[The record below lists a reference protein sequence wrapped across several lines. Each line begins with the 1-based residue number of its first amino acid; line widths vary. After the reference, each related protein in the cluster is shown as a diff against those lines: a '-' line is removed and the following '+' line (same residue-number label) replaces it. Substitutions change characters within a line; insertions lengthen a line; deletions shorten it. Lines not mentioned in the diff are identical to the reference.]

1 MKKNIFF
8 TMVTVLAI
16 TLVGGCGSGGGGSTP
31 VSFSATSTGAVV
43 DGIVKHALVVANELD
58 ASGNVIRQVG
68 SATTDDNGEYSITI
82 DASYTGGPLDFVLTG
97 DATTTMVC
105 DVLTGCGQR
114 NDSISDPNGNS
125 TVDFGE
131 EMNVNGLKMDAIIG
145 KANAGDTLSVNI
157 TPYTTAAAKRARTRA
172 GSSLDAAAVNA
183 ANSAISNLLG
193 GLDIIALKPL
203 DLTNPQALAAA
214 GVTKAQI
221 TYAVLASAIGKLAF
235 AASGNAN
242 TDSLSAGLNKLADS
256 VAGDN
261 INASASGATY
271 SLQEIVNAAL
281 AQFPAAGQPDQT
293 GVLTQLQ
300 NQITTATAAGGNGLV
315 AVMANANAGDPDITK
330 AKMLV
335 QEIRTWGVSLTNPG
349 GAADTFGTHID
360 AAGKIVDPL
369 MTTLGNS
376 LYGALDIMMFTY
388 QMNQGI
394 DGTYPYDYSST
405 GGGKGTVTIANSGG
419 NSTLALN
426 GTVYTETVDNLG
438 ITFTTPTTTPLS
450 SLTVGISGKISTPG
464 TSSGGASLSIN
475 TGTANVNFDQA
486 YDLSSVLIGVG
497 PGSAAIVSTGFKISA
512 TVAQTGVADPVSF
525 SGTIELNDAVH
536 VGTAPND
543 DFVPTSVKLSG
554 SLSDNADMV
563 QTTINGSLDNPGD
576 FDPAN
581 PDSVNLLTGTLS
593 VSVTVQLANL
603 PQAQL
608 TGTANRTGFDSSKG
622 LDLGT
627 LKVILSSGDGQ
638 TITANASRDATK
650 EISTTTF
657 KNTAGAQL
665 TLSYANAQA
674 DGALTVGTKTV
685 ATVTDLGFGI
695 SKINYIDGTFETFE

>member
-1 MKKNIFF
+1 MKNNLLYSAGTI
-8 TMVTVLAI
+8 LAI
-16 TLVGGCGSGGGGSTP
+16 GLLAGCSSSSDNG
-31 VSFSATSTGAVV
+31 ALTSLPTTTSGAVV
-43 DGIVKHALVVANELD
+43 DGIVKHALVVVNELD
-58 ASGNVIRQVG
+58 ASGNVVRQVG

-131 EMNVNGLKMDAIIG
+131 EMNVNGLKMEAIIG
-145 KANAGDTLSVNI
+145 RANAGDTLSINI
-157 TPYTTAAAKRARTRA
+157 TPYTTAAAKRARARA

-261 INASASGATY
+261 INASGSGATY

-281 AQFPAAGQPDQT
+281 AQFSAAGQPDQT

-315 AVMANANAGDPDITK
+315 AVVANANAGDPDVTK
-330 AKMLV
+330 AKMLI

-349 GAADTFGTHID
+349 TAADTFGAHVD

-388 QMNQGI
+388 QTNLGA
-394 DGTYPYDYSST
+394 DGTYSYDDSST
-405 GGGKGTVTIANSGG
+405 NSTGTVTIANSGG
-419 NSTLALN
+419 NTTLTLN
-426 GTVYTETVDNLG
+426 GTVYTETVQNLT
-438 ITFTTPTTTPLS
+438 ITFTTPAAPLS
-450 SLTVGISGKISTPG
+450 SVALDISGKISTPG
-464 TSSGGASLSIN
+464 TGSGGGVSLSIN
-475 TGTANVNFDQA
+475 TGTVNVTFDQA
-486 YDLSSVLIGVG
+486 YDLNNGS
-497 PGSAAIVSTGFKISA
+497 PGSAHIVSAGFQFSA

-525 SGTIELNDAVH
+525 SGTIEINNVVNAVI
-536 VGTAPND
+536 
-543 DFVPTSVKLSG
+543 PTSVKLSG

-563 QTTINGSLDNPGD
+563 QATINASLDNPD
-576 FDPAN
+576 AFNPADPA
-581 PDSVNLLTGTLS
+581 SANLLTGTLS

-608 TGTANRTGFDSSKG
+608 TGTVNRTGFDSSKG
-622 LDLGT
+622 LDLGN
-627 LKVILSSGDGQ
+627 LQVILSSGDGQ
-638 TITANASRDATK
+638 TITANASRDTSN
-650 EISTTTF
+650 ETSTATF

-674 DGALTVGTKTV
+674 DGVLTVGTKTV

>member
-8 TMVTVLAI
+8 TVVTVLAI
-16 TLVGGCGSGGGGSTP
+16 TLVGGCGSGGGGSSP
-31 VSFSATSTGAVV
+31 ASFSATSTGAVV

-105 DVLTGCGQR
+105 DVLTGCGNR
-114 NDSISDPNGNS
+114 NDSIPDPSTPPNG

-131 EMNVNGLKMDAIIG
+131 EMNVNGLKMEAIIG

-157 TPYTTAAAKRARTRA
+157 TPYTTAAAKRARARA

-193 GLDIIALKPL
+193 GLDIVALKPL
-203 DLTNPQALAAA
+203 DLTDPQALTAA

-242 TDSLSAGLNKLADS
+242 TDSLSAALNKLADS

-261 INASASGATY
+261 INASGTGTTF
-271 SLQEIVNAAL
+271 SLQEIVNAAM
-281 AQFPAAGQPDQT
+281 AQFPAGQFDQT

-315 AVMANANAGDPDITK
+315 AVVANQNAGDPDITK

-335 QEIRTWGVSLTNPG
+335 REIRTWGVSLTNPG
-349 GAADTFGTHID
+349 AAADAFGAHID

-369 MTTLGNS
+369 MSTLGNS
-376 LYGALDIMMFTY
+376 LFTALDIMMQVYLNPSVFPGG
-388 QMNQGI
+388 Q
-394 DGTYPYDYSST
+394 YDSLGVGS
-405 GGGKGTVTIANSGG
+405 GTVTATTSGG
-419 NSTLALN
+419 NTTLTLN
-426 GTVYTETVDNLG
+426 GTVYNETVKNLS
-438 ITFTTPTTTPLS
+438 ITFTTPTTSLLS
-450 SLTVGISGKISTPG
+450 SVALDISGKITTPG
-464 TSSGGASLSIN
+464 TGSGGVALSIDS
-475 TGTANVNFDQA
+475 GTANVSFDQQF
-486 YDLSSVLIGVG
+486 VLNFTTSPIL
-497 PGSAAIVSTGFKISA
+497 PGSAHIVSAGLKLGA
-512 TVAQTGVADPVSF
+512 TIAQTDVTDPVSF
-525 SGTIELNDAVH
+525 SGSIELNDAVH

-554 SLSDNADMV
+554 SLTDNADMV

-581 PDSVNLLTGTLS
+581 PDSINLLTGTLS

-603 PQAQL
+603 PQALL

-622 LDLGT
+622 LDLGN
-627 LKVILSSGDGQ
+627 LQVILSSQDGE
-638 TITANASRDATK
+638 TITANASRDATN
-650 EISTTTF
+650 ETSTTTF
-657 KNTAGAQL
+657 KDTAGAEL
-665 TLSYANAQA
+665 KLSYASAVA
-674 DGALTVGTKTV
+674 DGVLTVGTKTV
-685 ATVTDLGFGI
+685 AAVTDIGHGI
-695 SKINYIDGTFETFE
+695 SKINYNDGTFETFE